1 MKKKEIEFELKG
13 KAIFYATDIVDAF
26 RKLAEHF
33 SNLARYCEDKKA
45 GNSLGILGPGTDI
58 SIEPVKNKEK

>member
-13 KAIFYATDIVDAF
+13 KARFYATDIVDAF

-45 GNSLGILGPGTDI
+45 GIGILGPGTDI